1 MEKKKSGKKKK
12 IIILVIIA
20 ALIGGGAYWIHQKK
34 AAEAAANVEY
44 QSYTPLEKTDVL
56 QEVKTSGKI
65 QSTVSKN
72 ITAAADGK
80 IMKVFV
86 EEGDRVTKGQTLA
99 ILDSSAIVKQI
110 TTAQK
115 TREADLKS
123 AKTARDTAKNDYETA
138 KLNYSVGD
146 IAKQDLIKAKNAY
159 NDAITAYN
167 DKVSDDSSLSALQ
180 TQLDNCTIKATVS
193 GTITA
198 MNATV
203 GNNSSGSMFTI
214 ENPGSLKIVVT
225 VNEYDINS
233 IKQGQRAIVKT
244 EMTSDQEFKGRVTK
258 VAEAAIKSSDGTT
271 ATTGKAQFQVEIKI
285 LNPTEQVKIGGNAR
299 ADIVLSGKRNVLAV
313 TSDCLSSDKDGNS
326 IVFTYKKSGDKYIAK
341 AIKVETG
348 VSNDIYVQVSGDGLK
363 EGMNILNN
371 ASALKDGQEVVLGT
385 E

>member
-225 VNEYDINS
+225 VNE
-233 IKQGQRAIVKT
+233 
-244 EMTSDQEFKGRVTK
+244 
-258 VAEAAIKSSDGTT
+258 
-271 ATTGKAQFQVEIKI
+271 
-285 LNPTEQVKIGGNAR
+285 
-299 ADIVLSGKRNVLAV
+299 
-313 TSDCLSSDKDGNS
+313 
-326 IVFTYKKSGDKYIAK
+326 
-341 AIKVETG
+341 
-348 VSNDIYVQVSGDGLK
+348 
-363 EGMNILNN
+363 
-371 ASALKDGQEVVLGT
+371 
-385 E
+385 